1 MLWIIACF
9 VRNFTKF
16 NILKG
21 YPREG
26 IAFFD
31 GMGLAEMAVRPE
43 VGGEKGYFYACF
55 DIFSRLSIEGH
66 IVTMT
71 AAVQS
76 QVPESDE

>member
-1 MLWIIACF
+1 M
-9 VRNFTKF
+9 
-16 NILKG
+16 
-21 YPREG
+21 G
-26 IAFFD
+26 I
-31 GMGLAEMAVRPE
+31 AEMAVRPE